1 MNREDLRT
9 VLKLMN
15 EGYKEMNVE
24 FEDKTDYVLDTSGT
38 NYLHYYKDKKRI
50 KHMKIGETLKM
61 ISTGLGVEDIKS
73 LCNSLK
79 QGLEKTMEENNKFIF
94 IIRKTTRNFY
104 SYT

>member
-38 NYLHYYKDKKRI
+38 NYLSPYKGKERI

-61 ISTGLGVEDIKS
+61 ISTDSATFADIES

-79 QGLEKTMEENNKFIF
+79 QGLEKTMEEDNKFIF
-94 IIRKTTRNFY
+94 IIRKT
-104 SYT
+104 S

>member
-38 NYLHYYKDKKRI
+38 NCPLPIIKTKKELNLSLI
-50 KHMKIGETLKM
+50 H
-61 ISTGLGVEDIKS
+61 ISEP
-73 LCNSLK
+73 
-79 QGLEKTMEENNKFIF
+79 
-94 IIRKTTRNFY
+94 TRPY
-104 SYT
+104 